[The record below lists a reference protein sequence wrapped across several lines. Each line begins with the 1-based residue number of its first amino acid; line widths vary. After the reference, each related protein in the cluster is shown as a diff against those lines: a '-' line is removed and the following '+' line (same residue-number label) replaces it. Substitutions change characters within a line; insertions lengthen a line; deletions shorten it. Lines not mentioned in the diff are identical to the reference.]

1 MAVIV
6 YFGHLESRR
15 FRFSAIGVPRES
27 IAATHTA
34 EKVLLSRILKPNSL
48 RLINHHS
55 ADRIFLHVLTYSVSP

>member
-27 IAATHTA
+27 IAATRTA
-34 EKVLLSRILKPNSL
+34 EEVLFSCVLEPNGI